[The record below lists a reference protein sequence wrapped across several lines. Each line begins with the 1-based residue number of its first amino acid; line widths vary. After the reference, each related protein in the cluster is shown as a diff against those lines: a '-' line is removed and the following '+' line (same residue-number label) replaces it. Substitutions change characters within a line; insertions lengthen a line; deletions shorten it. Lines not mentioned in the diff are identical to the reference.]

1 MLKKLKIISIF
12 LLSILFGTGCSQNY
26 HNEMMTR
33 AKKSV
38 NKKSLINIKES
49 YSQSLVNEKT
59 NKRDYIDISN
69 EKSLSA
75 VLKEL
80 ELIDGNFY
88 FLKSSDLL
96 IPKSRMKIH
105 NMSELNQYLNAVLDK
120 ELFIKKSGSI
130 YLVKLLSK
138 SEAKRQS
145 IDRIAFKLDGEIS
158 VEELMKLIT
167 SESGYEI
174 SIGSYIEDT
183 QKFQDSIISVN
194 TKNLIDAID
203 SIANSKNV
211 YVDIDYDKEVI
222 NIKRYKD
229 VVVELNIPVLN
240 LKTTNETSTKETS
253 GESTIENSS
262 QIVLYDELNKMLEN
276 IISND
281 EISTYHIDKA
291 SGLIFLKST
300 KSVENAV
307 RTIVKAYEE
316 SFSKETT
323 IEFERIELV
332 LNKGREYG
340 IGTLSSNRQTNAN
353 AGVVKTIN
361 DGGTFSFVSDNANRL
376 LNLTGT
382 ANNEVGKILN
392 YSKNVIVLKN
402 NIPSVQSISQNTD
415 YIEKIETTK
424 DENGNITSEATVN
437 TIKDG
442 TSITAMAKILRDKI
456 FLNITPNIKKL
467 IKIDSKKIGDADIQL
482 PQYKDQSYNI
492 SREVSLGETV
502 VVGSIIVHDDTKD
515 YQGVIPLEGFAVG
528 GTDSKKYVRR
538 EIVYIVTVKDIKGF

>member
-353 AGVVKTIN
+353 AGVVKNIN